1 MQGMGQVADCLSGY
15 GNDGVQTC
23 KGREVREGMAQ
34 AERTWLDKRS
44 VTRHSEWGV
53 AILGGE

>member
-1 MQGMGQVADCLSGY
+1 MGQIADCQDVAMMEFRLVVG
-15 GNDGVQTC
+15 
-23 KGREVREGMAQ
+23 VREGKDW

-44 VTRHSEWGV
+44 LTRHSEWGV